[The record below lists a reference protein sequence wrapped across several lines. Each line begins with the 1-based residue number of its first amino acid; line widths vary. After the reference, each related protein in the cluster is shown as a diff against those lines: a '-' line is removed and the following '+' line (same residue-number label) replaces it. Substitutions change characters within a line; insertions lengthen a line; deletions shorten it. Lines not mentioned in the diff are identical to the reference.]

1 MLAHV
6 FMHPGTPSYSQAAL
20 QLRQSAVNRLI
31 LQQKDIQRELS
42 EAVEQDGGGGE
53 AVATEG
59 LKDKLTTIDARSGTQ
74 WEWV

>member
-42 EAVEQDGGGGE
+42 EVAEQDGSGAE
-53 AVATEG
+53 EETAKG
-59 LKDKLTTIDARSGTQ
+59 LKGKLTTIDARSGTQ
-74 WEWV
+74 REWV